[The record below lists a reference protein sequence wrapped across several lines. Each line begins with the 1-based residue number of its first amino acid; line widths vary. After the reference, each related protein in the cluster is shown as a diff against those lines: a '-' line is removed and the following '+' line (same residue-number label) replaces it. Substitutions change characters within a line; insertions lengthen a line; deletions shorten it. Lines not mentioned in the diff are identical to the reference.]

1 MRKKYDRFTIRDVLQ
16 GIFPLGLICPNFGTS
31 LHQNFKK
38 YSLNKDDYTGPCV
51 KGVGAQ
57 DSRSPTLEFVGRLGT
72 GAGIL
77 PWTPYGEG
85 GEIKSSKGRLGDN
98 LFLD

>member
-1 MRKKYDRFTIRDVLQ
+1 MCHLIYFYPPNVLSIR
-16 GIFPLGLICPNFGTS
+16 CS
-31 LHQNFKK
+31 
-38 YSLNKDDYTGPCV
+38 V

-57 DSRSPTLEFVGRLGT
+57 NSRSPTLEFIGRLGT
-72 GAGIL
+72 GTRIL

>member
-1 MRKKYDRFTIRDVLQ
+1 MCLRGKKDFIRY
-16 GIFPLGLICPNFGTS
+16 NS
-31 LHQNFKK
+31 
-38 YSLNKDDYTGPCV
+38 V

-57 DSRSPTLEFVGRLGT
+57 DSRSPTPEFVGRLGT

-77 PWTPYGEG
+77 PWTPYGER

>member
-1 MRKKYDRFTIRDVLQ
+1 MMEQLWRHTNSSCSGSV
-16 GIFPLGLICPNFGTS
+16 
-31 LHQNFKK
+31 H
-38 YSLNKDDYTGPCV
+38 V

-57 DSRSPTLEFVGRLGT
+57 DSRSPTPEFVGRLGT

-85 GEIKSSKGRLGDN
+85 GEIRGSKGRLGDN

>member
-1 MRKKYDRFTIRDVLQ
+1 MRKIKEEWNIM
-16 GIFPLGLICPNFGTS
+16 IIALI
-31 LHQNFKK
+31 HI
-38 YSLNKDDYTGPCV
+38 V

-57 DSRSPTLEFVGRLGT
+57 DSRSPTPEFVGRLGT

-77 PWTPYGEG
+77 PWTPYGER

>member
-1 MRKKYDRFTIRDVLQ
+1 MI
-16 GIFPLGLICPNFGTS
+16 IALI
-31 LHQNFKK
+31 HI
-38 YSLNKDDYTGPCV
+38 V

-57 DSRSPTLEFVGRLGT
+57 DSRSPTPGFVVGLVT

-85 GEIKSSKGRLGDN
+85 GEIRGSKGRLGDN

>member
-1 MRKKYDRFTIRDVLQ
+1 LCHLLPD
-16 GIFPLGLICPNFGTS
+16 GLLLMLAI
-31 LHQNFKK
+31 
-38 YSLNKDDYTGPCV
+38 KDI
-51 KGVGAQ
+51 GAQ

-85 GEIKSSKGRLGDN
+85 GEIKSSKGRLGDT